1 MLTKT
6 NLALLLLIY
15 KRKLFPDFAPRHPGL
30 PPSLSTPGPIRIC
43 LTVTL
48 RQPEESSDPA
58 PRVADWFCVVDRSP
72 ATTEEQ
78 WTLADGSVVLS
89 LSATRSD
96 ATAVADLSGIDVVQ
110 YAQLT
115 KADQSA
121 LRQHIES
128 RAPSPGQ

>member
-1 MLTKT
+1 MT
-6 NLALLLLIY
+6 
-15 KRKLFPDFAPRHPGL
+15 
-30 PPSLSTPGPIRIC
+30 
-43 LTVTL
+43 
-48 RQPEESSDPA
+48 
-58 PRVADWFCVVDRSP
+58 DWFCVVDCSP

-89 LSATRSD
+89 LSATQSD

-115 KADQSA
+115 KDDQSA